1 LLTSLLPSIYRDDK
15 IIHRR
20 EGAEWRG
27 GVVSGTRNNVV
38 PQQEQTTT
46 TKEAKESSCGHT
58 LPTEGLLSANNT
70 AAQAHRASVGNM
82 TIHWA
87 AGFGTAHRMLCS
99 PRPISFPF
107 PRTWGVKVEGIETSS
122 FLSLFRVSVL
132 VRPWSARV
140 AYQYT
145 HRGAFSANPR
155 TLSTFASTHN
165 LNFDTF

>member
-1 LLTSLLPSIYRDDK
+1 MLTSLLPSIYRDDK

-140 AYQYT
+140 AYYQYT
-145 HRGAFSANPR
+145 HRGAGIIGQSPNSVHVCFNTQPQ
-155 TLSTFASTHN
+155 L
-165 LNFDTF
+165 